1 MVIFYKITNNQ
12 LMTSGKYFNKGVKAL
27 DAPDI
32 GHVVRETPD
41 MIVVFGGGDER
52 YDIPISEVQQVG
64 ANVLIGLK
72 MYDVVTKYK
81 VNRKEPLPTS
91 RKDPWSSPASHI
103 DLGTYE
109 KEYPKSLFNKG
120 VRAKNE
126 DDVGHVM
133 KETDDKIVVF
143 GQSNYRFDI
152 PKSHIIAAGRNVIL
166 DMDFPEIFKY
176 HVDRNAPLPTGE
188 SVEKINEEAYPYE
201 DYPEKW
207 LEQEQLQE
215 GKNKRSEMLTRNR
228 GENLLP
234 HLQN

>member
-1 MVIFYKITNNQ
+1 MNEI
-12 LMTSGKYFNKGVKAL
+12 
-27 DAPDI
+27 
-32 GHVVRETPD
+32 
-41 MIVVFGGGDER
+41 
-52 YDIPISEVQQVG
+52 
-64 ANVLIGLK
+64 
-72 MYDVVTKYK
+72 VTKYK
-81 VNRKEPLPTS
+81 VDRKEPLPTS
-91 RKDPWSSPASHI
+91 RKDPWSSPNSNI

-176 HVDRNAPLPTGE
+176 QVDKSAPLPTGE
-188 SVEKINEEAYPYE
+188 SIEKINEEAYPE
-201 DYPEKW
+201 DYHGPKSGDNDKSVYPRKDK
-207 LEQEQLQE
+207 QQ
-215 GKNKRSEMLTRNR
+215 K
-228 GENLLP
+228 
-234 HLQN
+234 

>member
-1 MVIFYKITNNQ
+1 
-12 LMTSGKYFNKGVKAL
+12 L

-32 GHVVRETPD
+32 GHVVREAPD
-41 MIVVFGGGDER
+41 KIVVFGGGDER
-52 YDIPISEVQQVG
+52 YDIPISEIQQVG

-72 MYDVVTKYK
+72 MYDIVTKYK
-81 VNRKEPLPTS
+81 VSREEPLPTS
-91 RKDPWSSPASHI
+91 RKDPWSSPDSDI

-133 KETDDKIVVF
+133 KEKMNDKIVVF

-152 PKSHIIAAGRNVIL
+152 PKSHIIAVGRNVIL

-176 HVDRNAPLPTGE
+176 QVDRNASLPTGE
-188 SVEKINEEAYPYE
+188 PVERLIEEAYSPRGYKE
-201 DYPEKW
+201 SKEKKEYRST
-207 LEQEQLQE
+207 LTTSGLVNPSQDKKRKKLSQLLNQ
-215 GKNKRSEMLTRNR
+215 S
-228 GENLLP
+228 
-234 HLQN
+234 

>member
-1 MVIFYKITNNQ
+1 
-12 LMTSGKYFNKGVKAL
+12 MTSGKYFNKGVKAL

-41 MIVVFGGGDER
+41 KIVVFGGGDER

-72 MYDVVTKYK
+72 MYDIVTKYK

-91 RKDPWSSPASHI
+91 RKDPWSSPASNI

-126 DDVGHVM
+126 DHVGYVM
-133 KETDDKIVVF
+133 KEVGDKIVVF
-143 GQSNYRFDI
+143 GDRDYRYDI
-152 PKSHIIAAGRNVIL
+152 PKSKIIAVGRNVIL
-166 DMDFPEIFKY
+166 DMDFPEIFNYK
-176 HVDRNAPLPTGE
+176 VDRKAPLPSGE
-188 SVEKINEEAYPYE
+188 PVEKIAEEV
-201 DYPEKW
+201 
-207 LEQEQLQE
+207 
-215 GKNKRSEMLTRNR
+215 
-228 GENLLP
+228 
-234 HLQN
+234 